1 MSISRAFLLELSNSL
16 GDKDL
21 KQLKFLCKGK
31 IGERQLE
38 GIDEGYQLF
47 EALEKR
53 NLLSKNNKKFL
64 ASILATAGRDDLS
77 IQLNNYGNEHVGL
90 QKGANFTIIVYTSL
104 GLQPRDK
111 TAMLGV
117 KTKEF
122 FLEQF
127 T

>member
-16 GDKDL
+16 GEKDL

-64 ASILATAGRDDLS
+64 ASILATAERDDLS
-77 IQLNNYGNEHVGL
+77 IKLNNYGNEHVGL
-90 QKGANFTIIVYTSL
+90 QKGANFTIVYTSL

-111 TAMLGV
+111 AAMLGV

-122 FLEQF
+122 FLKEF